1 MIGLYIRL
9 RLEDTPEF
17 RALVNAG
24 EVPRSPLKEALARN
38 WREILLVGGL
48 VVVQFVGYYVVLVY
62 MQTYIAEELGF
73 SSVSASLSAVLTLLV
88 VDGDPL
94 DDISV
99 LQKKENLKMI
109 LKGARSRTRWMP
121 ANRQSQG
128 HRSG

>member
-1 MIGLYIRL
+1 
-9 RLEDTPEF
+9 
-17 RALVNAG
+17 
-24 EVPRSPLKEALARN
+24 
-38 WREILLVGGL
+38 VGGL

-73 SSVSASLSAVLTLLV
+73 SSVSASLSTVLTLLV

-109 LKGARSRTRWMP
+109 LKGGRSRTRWMP